1 MTPIAA
7 LKVAVVGPTHPYK
20 GGVAAHTTS
29 LAHELAEAGHDVTL
43 VSWSH
48 LYPSKLYPGEQAVPG
63 GAPDVEPFPHT
74 VRALSWARPDTWV
87 RTGRRLRG
95 FDVVVVVHVIPAVV
109 PAHLALLR
117 AAGAGRRATSA
128 ALGTRRP
135 GTRRP
140 GPRTVVIAH
149 NVLPHEAHLGDR
161 ELMQQLFERVDAVL
175 VHSDEQARLAH
186 ELHAPRVSVTDLPPH
201 LPGGAPVERT
211 THDGPPRLLALGM
224 VRDYKG
230 VDLLME
236 ALAQVPGPTLT
247 VAGEMWGSSG
257 ERVKELAQDPR
268 LRGRVEVHGGYVPAD
283 RLAPLLAS
291 HDVLALTYRS
301 ATASQNALLGRQH
314 GLPVLAS
321 DVGTF
326 GSQVRD
332 GVDGLLVPPNDK
344 DALVEAL
351 RRLADRDYTE
361 QLRAAVRPPD
371 LSGPWANYVGTI
383 EALAAVEPA
392 EMDDNDT
399 DTPGT
404 GTSTSTD
411 GAPTSTDAPGSG
423 DHTGGTGPAAV
434 VGHLRHR
441 VSSAVRGLVAAS
453 RPEVELGRADLPD
466 WIHPSDILADGHD
479 ADEAK
484 AFARSLGLPRC
495 SDGIAAWAAL
505 GALAAIVRV
514 RDDGRRS
521 AVIVDESGA
530 RSPLSRWARAIGFA
544 PVELELTGHRSSVEV
559 LDVDTASLDVI
570 VRLHPG
576 GCDADDVDEAMSQA
590 SWALKSGGLLC
601 TTLPIGPGSA
611 EGALGPADV
620 RAVLA
625 RAHDLGFVLVGD
637 LDGDITGRMR
647 QASGTSTR
655 TDTAY
660 GLLRL
665 TLRRR

>member
-1 MTPIAA
+1 MPRQRDPPRPHVSGGLAVTPSAA

-63 GAPDVEPFPHT
+63 GAPDVEPFPRT

-95 FDVVVVVHVIPAVV
+95 FDVLVVVHVIPAVV

-117 AAGAGRRATSA
+117 AAGAGRRSLQRGRARS
-128 ALGTRRP
+128 
-135 GTRRP
+135 

-149 NVLPHEAHLGDR
+149 NVLPHESHPGDR
-161 ELMQQLFERVDAVL
+161 ELMQQFLARVDSVL
-175 VHSDEQARLAH
+175 VHSDSQARIAY
-186 ELHAPRVSVTDLPPH
+186 ELGAPRVSVTDLPPH
-201 LPGGAPVERT
+201 LPGGAPVERVD
-211 THDGPPRLLALGM
+211 HDGPPRLLALGI

-236 ALAQVPGPTLT
+236 ALADVPGPTLT

-268 LRGRVEVHGGYVPAD
+268 LRDRVEVHGGYVPAD

-301 ATASQNALLGRQH
+301 ATASQNALLGQQH

-326 GSQVRD
+326 AAQVRD
-332 GVDGLLVPPNDK
+332 GVDGILVPPGDK
-344 DALVEAL
+344 AALVAAL
-351 RRLADRDYTE
+351 QRLAEPGITD
-361 QLRAAVRPPD
+361 QLRAQVRPPD
-371 LSGPWANYVGTI
+371 LSGPWARYVGAI
-383 EALAAVEPA
+383 EALAAVEAAA
-392 EMDDNDT
+392 EPDDLDADDT
-399 DTPGT
+399 GAAT
-404 GTSTSTD
+404 G
-411 GAPTSTDAPGSG
+411 A
-423 DHTGGTGPAAV
+423 AAV
-434 VGHLRHR
+434 AGHLRHR
-441 VSSAVRGLVAAS
+441 VTSAVRAVVAAT
-453 RPEVELGRADLPD
+453 RPEVELGRGDIPEWVRA
-466 WIHPSDILADGHD
+466 SDILSDGQD
-479 ADEAK
+479 ADDAK
-484 AFARSLGLPRC
+484 ALARSLGLPRC

-521 AVIVDESGA
+521 AVIVDESGS

-576 GCDADDVDEAMSQA
+576 GCDADDIDEAMSQA

-601 TTLPIGPGSA
+601 VTLPIGHPGA
-611 EGALGPADV
+611 EGALGTADV

-625 RAHDLGFVLVGD
+625 RSHDFGFVLVGD

-647 QASGTSTR
+647 SASDTSTR
-655 TDTAY
+655 TDAAY

>member
-1 MTPIAA
+1 VSGSSVSGSSSAA
-7 LKVAVVGPTHPYK
+7 SLKIAVVGPTHPYK
-20 GGVAAHTTS
+20 GGVASHTTM
-29 LAHELAEAGHDVTL
+29 LAHELAETGHDVTL

-63 GAPDVEPFPHT
+63 GAADVPPFPRT
-74 VRALSWARPDTWV
+74 VRALSWARPDTWI

-95 FDVVVVVHVIPAVV
+95 FDVIVVIHVIPAVV
-109 PAHLALLR
+109 PAHLVLLR
-117 AAGAGRRATSA
+117 AAGPSRRVRSGATSSS
-128 ALGTRRP
+128 R
-135 GTRRP
+135 
-140 GPRTVVIAH
+140 GPRSVVIAH
-149 NVLPHEAHLGDR
+149 NVLPHETHPGDR
-161 ELMQQLFERVDAVL
+161 ELMERLFQRVDGVL
-175 VHSDEQARLAH
+175 VHSDSQAKLAY

-201 LPGGAPVERT
+201 LPGGMPVE
-211 THDGPPRLLALGM
+211 HDGYDGPPRLLALGI

-236 ALAQVPGPTLT
+236 ALAEVPGPTLT

-257 ERVKELAQDPR
+257 DRVKELAQDPR
-268 LRGRVEVHGGYVPAD
+268 LRDRVEVHGGYVPAD

-301 ATASQNALLGRQH
+301 ATASQNVMLGQQH

-332 GVDGLLVPPNDK
+332 GVDGLLVPPSDK
-344 DALVEAL
+344 AALVAAL
-351 RRLADRDYTE
+351 RRLAQPGYAAL
-361 QLRAAVRPPD
+361 LRSAVRPPD
-371 LSGPWANYVGTI
+371 LSGPWARYVGAI
-383 EALAAVEPA
+383 EALGAVEPA
-392 EMDDNDT
+392 AEPTVDGTDDD
-399 DTPGT
+399 DPQVHEG
-404 GTSTSTD
+404 
-411 GAPTSTDAPGSG
+411 
-423 DHTGGTGPAAV
+423 V

-441 VSSAVRGLVAAS
+441 LGASVRAVVAAS
-453 RPEVELGRADLPD
+453 RPEVTVGRQDLPD
-466 WIHPSDILADGHD
+466 WVRASDVLADGD
-479 ADEAK
+479 EADEAK
-484 AFARSLGLPRC
+484 AFARTLGLPRVGD
-495 SDGIAAWAAL
+495 SVAAWAAL
-505 GALAAIVRV
+505 GTLAAIVRV

-530 RSPLSRWARAIGFA
+530 RSPLSRWARAIGFE
-544 PVELELTGHRSSVEV
+544 PVELELTGRRSSVEV

-576 GCDADDVDEAMSQA
+576 GCDADDIDEAMSQA

-601 TTLPIGPGSA
+601 VTLPIGGSRA

-620 RAVLA
+620 RGVLA

-647 QASGTSTR
+647 QASDTSTR
-655 TDTAY
+655 PDAAY

>member
-1 MTPIAA
+1 MTTAA

-48 LYPSKLYPGEQAVPG
+48 LYPSRLYPGEQAVPG
-63 GAPDVEPFPHT
+63 GAPDVEPFPRT

-95 FDVVVVVHVIPAVV
+95 FDAVVVVHVIPAVV

-117 AAGAGRRATSA
+117 AAGAGRRGA
-128 ALGTRRP
+128 AGTAHAGR
-135 GTRRP
+135 
-140 GPRTVVIAH
+140 PRTVVIAH
-149 NVLPHEAHLGDR
+149 NVLPHETHLGDR
-161 ELMQQLFERVDAVL
+161 ELMQSFFERVDSVV
-175 VHSDEQARLAH
+175 VHSDSQARLAY
-186 ELHAPRVSVTDLPPH
+186 ELHAQRVSVTELPPH
-201 LPGGAPVERT
+201 LPGGPPVDRPA
-211 THDGPPRLLALGM
+211 HDGPPRLLALGM

-257 ERVKELAQDPR
+257 ERVRELARDPR

-332 GVDGLLVPPNDK
+332 GVDGLLVPPGDEP
-344 DALVEAL
+344 ALVAAL
-351 RRLADRDYTE
+351 RRLAEPGYADR
-361 QLRAAVRPPD
+361 LRSAVREPD
-371 LSGPWANYVGTI
+371 LSGPWARYVGAI

-392 EMDDNDT
+392 AEPEVDAGSAD
-399 DTPGT
+399 P
-404 GTSTSTD
+404 S
-411 GAPTSTDAPGSG
+411 GAGVA
-423 DHTGGTGPAAV
+423 
-434 VGHLRHR
+434 GHLRHR
-441 VSSAVRGLVAAS
+441 AGAVVRGLVAAS
-453 RPEVELGRADLPD
+453 RPEVDLGRADLPE
-466 WIHPSDILADGHD
+466 WIRASDVLADGAD

-484 AFARSLGLPRC
+484 AFARELGLPRC
-495 SDGIAAWAAL
+495 GDGIAAWAAL
-505 GALAAIVRV
+505 GALAAIIRV

-521 AVIVDESGA
+521 TVIVDESGS
-530 RSPLSRWARAIGFA
+530 RSPLSRWARSTGFA

-570 VRLHPG
+570 ARLHPG
-576 GCDADDVDEAMSQA
+576 GCDADDVDEAISQA

-601 TTLPIGPGSA
+601 ITLPIGPSSA

-620 RAVLA
+620 RGVLA
-625 RAHDLGFVLVGD
+625 RSHDLGFVLVGD

-647 QASGTSTR
+647 QASGTSKNP
-655 TDTAY
+655 DAAY

>member
-1 MTPIAA
+1 MTPRAA
-7 LKVAVVGPTHPYK
+7 LRVAVVGPTHPYK
-20 GGVAAHTTS
+20 GGVASHTTS

-63 GAPDVEPFPHT
+63 GAPDVEPFPRT

-87 RTGRRLRG
+87 RTGRRLRA

-117 AAGAGRRATSA
+117 AAGVGRRNAQRGVA
-128 ALGTRRP
+128 HA
-135 GTRRP
+135 

-149 NVLPHEAHLGDR
+149 NVLPHETHLGDR
-161 ELMQQLFERVDAVL
+161 ELMQRFFERVDSVL
-175 VHSDEQARLAH
+175 VHSDSQARIAY
-186 ELHAPRVSVTDLPPH
+186 ELGAPRVSVTDLPPH
-201 LPGGAPVERT
+201 LPGGAPVERVA
-211 THDGPPRLLALGM
+211 HDGPPRLLALGI

-236 ALAQVPGPTLT
+236 ALAEVPGPTLT
-247 VAGEMWGSSG
+247 VAGEMWGASG

-268 LRGRVEVHGGYVPAD
+268 LRDRVEVHGGYVPAD
-283 RLAPLLAS
+283 RLAPLLAT
-291 HDVLALTYRS
+291 HDVLTLTYRS
-301 ATASQNALLGRQH
+301 ATASQNALLGQHH

-326 GSQVRD
+326 GGQVRD
-332 GVDGLLVPPNDK
+332 GVDGLLVPPGDK
-344 DALVEAL
+344 QALVEAL
-351 RRLADRDYTE
+351 QRLAEPGCTDR
-361 QLRAAVRPPD
+361 LRAQVRPPD
-371 LSGPWANYVGTI
+371 LSGPWARYVGTI

-392 EMDDNDT
+392 AEADE
-399 DTPGT
+399 
-404 GTSTSTD
+404 
-411 GAPTSTDAPGSG
+411 PGSEPG
-423 DHTGGTGPAAV
+423 AEPTATGAAAV

-441 VSSAVRGLVAAS
+441 AASAARTVIAAS
-453 RPEVELGRADLPD
+453 RPEVELGRGDLPE
-466 WIHPSDILADGHD
+466 WVHASDILADGHD

-495 SDGIAAWAAL
+495 SDAIAAWAAL

-521 AVIVDESGA
+521 AVIVDESGS
-530 RSPLSRWARAIGFA
+530 RSPLSKWARAIGFV
-544 PVELELTGHRSSVEV
+544 PVELELTGRRSSVEV

-576 GCDADDVDEAMSQA
+576 GCDADDIDEAMSQA

-601 TTLPIGPGSA
+601 VTLPIGHSGA

-625 RAHDLGFVLVGD
+625 RSHDFGFVLVGD
-637 LDGDITGRMR
+637 LDGDLAGRMR
-647 QASGTSTR
+647 MASDTSTR
-655 TDTAY
+655 TDAAY

>member
-1 MTPIAA
+1 VTPIAA

-63 GAPDVEPFPHT
+63 GAPDVEPFPRT

-117 AAGAGRRATSA
+117 AAGAGRRATTARS
-128 ALGTRRP
+128 GR
-135 GTRRP
+135 GP
-140 GPRTVVIAH
+140 GPRTVVVAH
-149 NVLPHEAHLGDR
+149 NVLPHETHLGDR

-175 VHSDEQARLAH
+175 VHSEEQARLAH

-201 LPGGAPVERT
+201 LPGGVPVERVP
-211 THDGPPRLLALGM
+211 HDGPPRLLALGM

-236 ALAQVPGPTLT
+236 ALARVPGPTLT

-257 ERVKELAQDPR
+257 ERVRELARDPR
-268 LRGRVEVHGGYVPAD
+268 LRDRVEVHGGYVPAD

-301 ATASQNALLGRQH
+301 ATASQNALLGRHH

-326 GSQVRD
+326 GRQVRD
-332 GVDGLLVPPNDK
+332 GVDGLLVPPNDV
-344 DALVEAL
+344 DALVAAL
-351 RRLADRDYTE
+351 HRLADREFTE

-392 EMDDNDT
+392 EVDDASEAAADER
-399 DTPGT
+399 T
-404 GTSTSTD
+404 GTTST
-411 GAPTSTDAPGSG
+411 GTTSTTS
-423 DHTGGTGPAAV
+423 TGPGAV

-441 VSSAVRGLVAAS
+441 VASAVRGLVAAS
-453 RPEVELGRADLPD
+453 RPEVDLTRADLPD
-466 WIHPSDILADGHD
+466 WIHPSDVLADGHD

-495 SDGIAAWAAL
+495 NDGIAAWAAL

-521 AVIVDESGA
+521 AVIVDESGS

-590 SWALKSGGLLC
+590 SWALRSGGLLC

-637 LDGDITGRMR
+637 LDGDISERMR
-647 QASGTSTR
+647 QASGSSTR
-655 TDTAY
+655 TDAAY

>member
-1 MTPIAA
+1 MTASAA

-48 LYPSKLYPGEQAVPG
+48 LYPSRLYPGEQAVPG
-63 GAPDVEPFPHT
+63 GSPDVEPFPRT

-95 FDVVVVVHVIPAVV
+95 FDAIVVVHVIPAVI

-117 AAGAGRRATSA
+117 AAGAGRRTIAHP
-128 ALGTRRP
+128 TRQS
-135 GTRRP
+135 

-149 NVLPHEAHLGDR
+149 NVLPHETHPGDR
-161 ELMQQLFERVDAVL
+161 ELMRTFFQRVDAVL
-175 VHSDEQARLAH
+175 VHSDSQARLAH
-186 ELHAPRVSVTDLPPH
+186 ELLASRVTVADLPPH
-201 LPGGAPVERT
+201 LPGGPPVERAA
-211 THDGPPRLLALGM
+211 HDGPPRLLSLGM

-230 VDLLME
+230 VDLLLE
-236 ALAQVPGPTLT
+236 ALAEVPGPTLT

-268 LRGRVEVHGGYVPAD
+268 LRDRVEVHGGYVPAD

-301 ATASQNALLGRQH
+301 ATASQNALLGQQH

-326 GSQVRD
+326 GAQVRD
-332 GVDGLLVPPNDK
+332 GVDGLLVPAGDRA
-344 DALVEAL
+344 ALVAAL
-351 RRLADRDYTE
+351 RRLAEPGYAAA
-361 QLRAAVRPPD
+361 LRSAVRAPD
-371 LSGPWANYVGTI
+371 LSGPWARYVGAI
-383 EALAAVEPA
+383 EALASVEPA
-392 EMDDNDT
+392 ADPAPGAGPHEAGAGGA
-399 DTPGT
+399 GT
-404 GTSTSTD
+404 GAGPD
-411 GAPTSTDAPGSG
+411 GGSG
-423 DHTGGTGPAAV
+423 GSGARGAAAV

-441 VSSAVRGLVAAS
+441 AGAVVRAVAAAS
-453 RPEVELGRADLPD
+453 RPDVQIARTDLPE
-466 WIHPSDILADGHD
+466 WVRASDILADGQD

-484 AFARSLGLPRC
+484 ALARDLGLPRC
-495 SDGIAAWAAL
+495 SDALAAWAAL
-505 GALAAIVRV
+505 GALAAILRV
-514 RDDGRRS
+514 RDDGRRT

-544 PVELELTGHRSSVEV
+544 PVELELTGPRSSVEV
-559 LDVDTASLDVI
+559 LDVDTASLDVV

-576 GCDADDVDEAMSQA
+576 GCDADDVDEAISQA

-601 TTLPIGPGSA
+601 ITLPIGHSGA

-620 RAVLA
+620 RGVLA
-625 RAHDLGFVLVGD
+625 RSHDLGFVLVGD
-637 LDGDITGRMR
+637 LDGDIMARMR
-647 QASGTSTR
+647 QASEGSTR
-655 TDTAY
+655 ADAAY

>member
-1 MTPIAA
+1 VSSVSPSAA

-48 LYPSKLYPGEQAVPG
+48 LYPSRLYPGEQAVPG
-63 GAPDVEPFPHT
+63 GAPDVEPFPRT

-117 AAGAGRRATSA
+117 AAGAGRRSA
-128 ALGTRRP
+128 KRGTP
-135 GTRRP
+135 GS

-149 NVLPHEAHLGDR
+149 NVLPHETHLGDR
-161 ELMQQLFERVDAVL
+161 ELMQQFFERVDSVL
-175 VHSDEQARLAH
+175 VHSDSQARLAY
-186 ELHAPRVSVTDLPPH
+186 ELGAPRVSVTDLPPH
-201 LPGGAPVERT
+201 LPGGAPVERVD
-211 THDGPPRLLALGM
+211 HEGPPRLLALGI

-236 ALAQVPGPTLT
+236 ALAEVPGPTLT
-247 VAGEMWGSSG
+247 VAGEMWGASG

-268 LRGRVEVHGGYVPAD
+268 LRDRVEVHGGYVPAD

-301 ATASQNALLGRQH
+301 ATASQNALLGQQH

-326 GSQVRD
+326 GGQVRD
-332 GVDGLLVPPNDK
+332 GVDGLLVPPGDK
-344 DALVEAL
+344 QALVDAL
-351 RRLADRDYTE
+351 RRLAQPGCTDA
-361 QLRAAVRPPD
+361 LRLQVRPPD
-371 LSGPWANYVGTI
+371 LSGPWARYVGTI

-392 EMDDNDT
+392 AEPDDLL
-399 DTPGT
+399 
-404 GTSTSTD
+404 D
-411 GAPTSTDAPGSG
+411 GADAADPAPA
-423 DHTGGTGPAAV
+423 TGAV
-434 VGHLRHR
+434 AVAGHLKHR
-441 VSSAVRGLVAAS
+441 VTSVVRAVVAAS

-466 WIHPSDILADGHD
+466 WIRASDILADGND
-479 ADEAK
+479 ADDAK
-484 AFARSLGLPRC
+484 ALARSLGLPRC

-521 AVIVDESGA
+521 AVIVDESGS

-544 PVELELTGHRSSVEV
+544 PVELELTGRRSSVEV

-576 GCDADDVDEAMSQA
+576 GCDADDIDEAMSQA

-601 TTLPIGPGSA
+601 VTLPSGHSGA

-625 RAHDLGFVLVGD
+625 RSHDFGFVLVGD

-655 TDTAY
+655 TDAAY